1 MSERD
6 TAIVLTC
13 RYPKTA
19 CACPLYV
26 AAGQHIREKFQ
37 AAVLAIARSFFDPKD
52 HRRRMLGDSMAPKRQ
67 QKGDQVISPRR
78 FAITATAV
86 CGTVFLVGGAI
97 AAVGFGLIDVRNTD
111 ATQIKDRAGEIS
123 EAGLSNAVAVSAV
136 AAETVIAEA
145 ALPDAS
151 RTPTPE
157 TQPLRVAAAT
167 ASGPVHA
174 DAEEAANSAETVNE
188 TSPDASPTIGP
199 AAAPVQIATAS
210 AADLLRG
217 DAKEAASSSATL
229 DEPLPDLS
237 PTLAPQAPPDG
248 KGAATSTE
256 TLDECQARDICIDQY
271 LWSVYQRAP
280 KQDTVKM
287 VERRKV
293 TVKVDGK
300 PRTVTKEFTMLVD
313 EDFTWKDPK
322 AAEKANMSLMEYV
335 IGGMDHGFKLKLYHA
350 LHAMDDAGLSP
361 GITSAFRDDYRQSLA
376 SGLKAATDRSYHGGS
391 FRGGYGHGL
400 AADLVSVRGET
411 RAERLTSSE
420 SLWKWID
427 AHGKEFGIG
436 RPYLDKDPAHVAP
449 TDGKEYAAHRR
460 GANAQQARLEIKKRN
475 LLAVRD
481 DHSVAKLAKTARSSS
496 F

>member
-1 MSERD
+1 M
-6 TAIVLTC
+6 
-13 RYPKTA
+13 
-19 CACPLYV
+19 
-26 AAGQHIREKFQ
+26 
-37 AAVLAIARSFFDPKD
+37 
-52 HRRRMLGDSMAPKRQ
+52 
-67 QKGDQVISPRR
+67 SPRR
-78 FAITATAV
+78 FAITAAAV
-86 CGTVFLVGGAI
+86 CGAVFLVGGVI
-97 AAVGFGLIDVRNTD
+97 AAVSFGLADIRKTG
-111 ATQIKDRAGEIS
+111 ATQIKDRAGEMS
-123 EAGLSNAVAVSAV
+123 ESGFSNTVAVSV
-136 AAETVIAEA
+136 GAAETVIAEA
-145 ALPDAS
+145 SLPDAS
-151 RTPTPE
+151 PTQTPE
-157 TQPLRVAAAT
+157 TQPLRVAAVSAP
-167 ASGPVHA
+167 GPA
-174 DAEEAANSAETVNE
+174 QAGTDQAANSAEAVNE
-188 TSPDASPTIGP
+188 SSADSSPTIGP

-210 AADLLRG
+210 AADLSRG
-217 DAKEAASSSATL
+217 DAKEAMRPSATL

-237 PTLAPQAPPDG
+237 PALAPQTPPDG

-256 TLDECQARDICIDQY
+256 SLDECLAREVCIDQY

-287 VERRKV
+287 AERRKV

-300 PRTVTKEFTMLVD
+300 PRTVSKEFTILID

-335 IGGMDHGFKLKLYHA
+335 IGGMDHSFKLKLFHA

-391 FRGGYGHGL
+391 SRGGYGHGL
-400 AADLVSVRGET
+400 AADLVSVKGET

-420 SLWKWID
+420 GLWKWID

-460 GANAQQARLEIKKRN
+460 GAGAQQARSDVKKRN